1 MPKTKPIERGK
12 VVDISYRLGTE
23 RIPTPEW
30 LKATPKD
37 QLPQPERLAFPPPP
51 RGPGMR

>member
-1 MPKTKPIERGK
+1 MI
-12 VVDISYRLGTE
+12 
-23 RIPTPEW
+23 TPEW

-51 RGPGMR
+51 RGEGIHRILFNTFSIFIAFLNQTQCSL